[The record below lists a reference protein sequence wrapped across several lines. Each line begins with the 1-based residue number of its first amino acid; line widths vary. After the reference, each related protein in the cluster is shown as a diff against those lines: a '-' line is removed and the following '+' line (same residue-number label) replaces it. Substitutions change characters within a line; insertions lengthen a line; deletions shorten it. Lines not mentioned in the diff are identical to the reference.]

1 MKKKLVTVAHF
12 DNYID
17 ADLARQ
23 LLEDEGIKAFVMGQN
38 VGNVYAGVPA
48 VIDIE
53 LQAPD
58 SEVERAKEI
67 LEASR
72 QEKSGEDADFDDE
85 EDFGDEQEDEFDS
98 DEDDEPQEDE
108 E

>member
-12 DNYID
+12 DSYID

-23 LLEDEGIKAFVMGQN
+23 LLEDEDIRAFVMGQN

-53 LQAPD
+53 LQVPE
-58 SEVERAKEI
+58 SEVVRAKEI
-67 LEASR
+67 LEASKQR
-72 QEKSGEDADFDDE
+72 ESEEGADFDDE
-85 EDFGDEQEDEFDS
+85 EDFGDEEDES
-98 DEDDEPQEDE
+98 DADEDE
-108 E
+108 EPKEDEE

>member
-12 DNYID
+12 DNYIN

-53 LQAPD
+53 LQAPE
-58 SEVERAKEI
+58 SEVERAREI
-67 LEASR
+67 LEAHKQ
-72 QEKSGEDADFDDE
+72 QESEEDADFDDE
-85 EDFGDEQEDEFDS
+85 EDFGDEDELDS
-98 DEDDEPQEDE
+98 DEDDEPQGD
-108 E
+108 